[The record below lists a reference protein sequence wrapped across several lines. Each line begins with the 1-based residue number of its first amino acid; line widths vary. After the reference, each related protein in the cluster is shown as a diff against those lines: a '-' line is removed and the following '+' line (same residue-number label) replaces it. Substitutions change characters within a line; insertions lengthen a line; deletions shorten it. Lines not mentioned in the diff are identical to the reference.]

1 MHSRAD
7 FGGREEF
14 LGSGSKR
21 FQRDVLHEERMLT
34 AVVGGCRLHQSWYMR
49 ERKRGERRE
58 GRERERE
65 RERGGRTGKRRCKK
79 ERREERDGKMNG
91 TFLQ

>member
-21 FQRDVLHEERMLT
+21 FQRDVLYEERMLA

-49 ERKRGERRE
+49 ERKRGER
-58 GRERERE
+58 GERERE
-65 RERGGRTGKRRCKK
+65 REVGEREREDVKRREGRRGM
-79 ERREERDGKMNG
+79 ER
-91 TFLQ
+91 

>member
-1 MHSRAD
+1 MHCGTD
-7 FGGREEF
+7 FGRGEEF

-21 FQRDVLHEERMLT
+21 FQRDVLHEERMLA

-49 ERKRGERRE
+49 ERKRGERGE
-58 GRERERE
+58 RERERE